1 MSSRRILILLVAV
14 ALAGVAA
21 FSTYN
26 YVSSADERATQE
38 AELLPIYRVDRTIP
52 RGLTFGEARAG
63 GYVREGRIP
72 REDYPSGT
80 AITDADFEGLNDQVA
95 LIDIPAGQLLVR
107 GLFVDREQTQVSFSD
122 RLDERDG
129 MVAASFSLDQV
140 HGVAGFIVPGDRI
153 NIMITGTTIGD
164 PEADEG
170 EGEGE
175 ELPGDAQ
182 DLAQEV
188 EGGDESTWHVLQYVE
203 VLAVDREVQLAMGET
218 TEAEPDDAEEVTMNS
233 GLLTVAL
240 SSEDAARLAH
250 MVNIDAGRIYVTLL
264 PPDYVPA
271 PVTPIDAVNFLGAV
285 LPTRDVEDDA
295 TDAAAQATD
304 DPTSAEG

>member
-26 YVSSADERATQE
+26 YVSSADERATLD
-38 AELLPIYRVDRTIP
+38 AELLPIYRVDRSIP

-80 AITDADFEGLNDQVA
+80 AITDADFAGLNDQVA

-122 RLDERDG
+122 RLEEREG
-129 MVAASFSLDQV
+129 MVAATFSVDQV
-140 HGVAGFIVPGDRI
+140 HGVAGFIVPGDHI
-153 NIMITGTTIGD
+153 NMMITGDAIGD
-164 PEADEG
+164 PESV
-170 EGEGE
+170 E
-175 ELPGDAQ
+175 EEEALPSDGDTSTVASENSQ
-182 DLAQEV
+182 T
-188 EGGDESTWHVLQYVE
+188 TWHVLQYVE
-203 VLAVDREVQLAMGET
+203 VLAVDTQVQLAVGET
-218 TEAEPDDAEEVTMNS
+218 TDATTEGDTEATINAGM
-233 GLLTVAL
+233 LTVAL

-250 MVNIDAGRIYVTLL
+250 MVNVDAGRIYLTLL
-264 PPDYVPA
+264 PPDYVPT
-271 PVTPIDAVNFLGAV
+271 PVTPVDAENFLGAV
-285 LPTRDVEDDA
+285 LPTRDADDDD
-295 TDAAAQATD
+295 TTSTTTAAASSTED
-304 DPTSAEG
+304 

>member
-26 YVSSADERATQE
+26 YVSSADERATLD

-80 AITDADFEGLNDQVA
+80 AITDADFAGLNDQVA

-107 GLFVDREQTQVSFSD
+107 GLFVGREQTQVSFSD
-122 RLDERDG
+122 RLQEREG
-129 MVAASFSLDQV
+129 MVAATFSVDQV
-140 HGVAGFIVPGDRI
+140 HGVAGFIVPGDHV
-153 NIMITGTTIGD
+153 NIMITGESIAD
-164 PEADEG
+164 PDAV
-170 EGEGE
+170 E
-175 ELPGDAQ
+175 EEEPLPGDAQ
-182 DLAQEV
+182 DLQT
-188 EGGDESTWHVLQYVE
+188 DTQSNQTTWHVLQYVE
-203 VLAVDREVQLAMGET
+203 VLAVDTQVQLAIGET
-218 TEAEPDDAEEVTMNS
+218 TDATTAGAEEAAINS

-250 MVNIDAGRIYVTLL
+250 MVNIDPSRIYLTLL
-264 PPDYVPA
+264 PPDYVPT
-271 PVTPIDAVNFLGAV
+271 PVTPVEAENFLSAV
-285 LPTRDVEDDA
+285 LPTRDDSANASATTTTTTGTDSTED
-295 TDAAAQATD
+295 
-304 DPTSAEG
+304 